1 MHKDFQMA
9 RQISSTVGKE
19 GQRKKLLICLLLFK
33 GCKLFLLAAT
43 PVLMKMLQK
52 EQKVMIDVTFLFCN
66 VGFFQTLV
74 LVLVF
79 SVFMYEKLYFNI
91 VFSCNVLRA
100 VTLCC

>member
-19 GQRKKLLICLLLFK
+19 GQRKKLIICLLLFK

-43 PVLMKMLQK
+43 RVLMKVLQK
-52 EQKVMIDVTFLFCN
+52 ERKVMIDVTFLFCN

-91 VFSCNVLRA
+91 VFSYNVLRA

>member
-19 GQRKKLLICLLLFK
+19 GQRKKLIICLLLFQ

-43 PVLMKMLQK
+43 PVLMKVLQK
-52 EQKVMIDVTFLFCN
+52 EQKVMIDFTFLFCN

>member
-19 GQRKKLLICLLLFK
+19 GQRKKLIICLLLFK

-43 PVLMKMLQK
+43 PVLMKVLQK

-91 VFSCNVLRA
+91 VFSYNVLRA

>member
-19 GQRKKLLICLLLFK
+19 GQRKKLVICLLLFQ

-43 PVLMKMLQK
+43 PVLMKVLQK
-52 EQKVMIDVTFLFCN
+52 EQKVMIDVTFLFCS
-66 VGFFQTLV
+66 VGFFPTLV

-79 SVFMYEKLYFNI
+79 SVFMYEKLYINI

>member
-9 RQISSTVGKE
+9 RQISSTVGKK
-19 GQRKKLLICLLLFK
+19 GQRKKLIICLLLFQ
-33 GCKLFLLAAT
+33 GCKAAT
-43 PVLMKMLQK
+43 PVLMKVL
-52 EQKVMIDVTFLFCN
+52 QKVMIDVTFLICSD
-66 VGFFQTLV
+66 GFFQTLV

-91 VFSCNVLRA
+91 VFACNVLRP